1 MDVITEGWPED
12 GKDQIL
18 LEEITCKYYQNPDCT
33 EDREAEPQELIL
45 STRDGGGG
53 KFLHI
58 KTGSNGWSITTGE
71 EFLKIIKDFSK
82 RLGAESIMHS

>member
-1 MDVITEGWPED
+1 MEVITEGWPDD

-33 EDREAEPQELIL
+33 EGREAEPQELIL

-58 KTGSNGWSITTGE
+58 KTGNNGWSVTDGE
-71 EFLKIIKDFSK
+71 EFLKIIEDFSK
-82 RLGAESIMHS
+82 RLRDESIMHS

>member
-1 MDVITEGWPED
+1 MDVITEGWPEE

-18 LEEITCKYYQNPDCT
+18 LEKISCKYYQDPDCT
-33 EDREAEPQELIL
+33 ENSEEDPQELIL

-58 KTGSNGWSITTGE
+58 KTGDNGWSVTNGE

-82 RLGAESIMHS
+82 RLGDESIVHS

>member
-1 MDVITEGWPED
+1 MDVIIEDWPED

-18 LEEITCKYYQNPDCT
+18 LEEISCKYYQNPDCT
-33 EDREAEPQELIL
+33 EDREADPQELIL

-58 KTGSNGWSITTGE
+58 KTGSNGWSVTNGE
-71 EFLKIIKDFSK
+71 EFLKIIEDFSK
-82 RLGAESIMHS
+82 RLGNESVMYS